1 MSCKTAL
8 QAACIS
14 GDEKAVRLLFKATA
28 DPLGWEH
35 GTPLQLAAASGRG
48 GAVAELL
55 KAGADAN
62 VQNIF
67 KFDSGRRLGKVS
79 YGSYRGN
86 TLLKSYRYTAKPL
99 YRPPVLVEARRQSIC

>member
-1 MSCKTAL
+1 MYDQVPGHIEVENTNICQMSCKTAL

-14 GDEKAVRLLFKATA
+14 GNEEAVRLLFRANACT
-28 DPLGWEH
+28 LGWEH

-62 VQNIF
+62 VENIF
-67 KFDSGRRLGKVS
+67 QFDSGKKLGRVS
-79 YGSYRGN
+79 
-86 TLLKSYRYTAKPL
+86 
-99 YRPPVLVEARRQSIC
+99 